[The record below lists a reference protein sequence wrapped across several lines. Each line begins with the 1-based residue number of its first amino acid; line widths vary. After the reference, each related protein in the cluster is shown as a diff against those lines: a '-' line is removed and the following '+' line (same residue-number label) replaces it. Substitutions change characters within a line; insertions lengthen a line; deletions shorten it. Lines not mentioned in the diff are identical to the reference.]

1 GARAADI
8 ADRRSLFHALAAAET
23 LRETGHVRVERGDAA
38 AMLENH
44 DAAIAAFRPHE
55 LDFAVA
61 GGFDDG
67 TGCGRVIDAF
77 VRSDRVQDRVAPAR
91 IEIGADA
98 SEIERR
104 TQKLAPHAASVRGEV
119 VGHRLVRGLEVD
131 RSVGLAVVR
140 EVGGKDTPIADV
152 LAVPKLLLVDD
163 RESIAGAN
171 IEREVDVPTE
181 DV

>member
-1 GARAADI
+1 
-8 ADRRSLFHALAAAET
+8 
-23 LRETGHVRVERGDAA
+23 
-38 AMLENH
+38 
-44 DAAIAAFRPHE
+44 
-55 LDFAVA
+55 
-61 GGFDDG
+61 
-67 TGCGRVIDAF
+67 
-77 VRSDRVQDRVAPAR
+77 
-91 IEIGADA
+91 
-98 SEIERR
+98 
-104 TQKLAPHAASVRGEV
+104 KLAPHAASVRGEV

-181 DV
+181 DVVRECQDDFRAHPGGSRGEDRKSVV